1 MTNFRIATL
10 ARLINGWKELSQV
23 KALFEEVEDQAMMGK
38 IPFAGVPLPEAVTAG
53 RLPPGIESAWVFVQ
67 RPKSFPPAHMH
78 PNSVQHMAV
87 ISGTGMCHIG
97 RKTSVIQ
104 PFDPAYP
111 DQSIYVI
118 PENTPHA
125 LESFNEPL
133 VILSFHTVAAAQ
145 LIEEDA
151 DTGDRR
157 KYI

>member
-1 MTNFRIATL
+1 MTNFRIAKL
-10 ARLINGWKELSQV
+10 AQLVNGWKETSQV
-23 KALFEEVEDQAMMGK
+23 KALIEQVDDRAMMGK
-38 IPFAGVPLPEAVTAG
+38 VPFAGSPLPESLTAG
-53 RLPPGIESAWVFVQ
+53 RLPPGIRSAWVFVQ
-67 RPKSFPPAHMH
+67 RPKASPPPHKH

-87 ISGTGMCHIG
+87 IAGTGMCRIG
-97 RKTSVIQ
+97 RRASVIQ

-118 PENTPHA
+118 PENTPHS

-133 VILSFHTVAAAQ
+133 VILSFHTALAED
-145 LIEEDA
+145 LEEVDA